1 MNEEDGSRLMIEK
14 KKGMLMHGWGW
25 WDHTM
30 AIKI

>member
-1 MNEEDGSRLMIEK
+1 MNEEDGSHLMIE